1 MKTITIL
8 KSKDGNKIYKF
19 VPMEE
24 PITYD
29 GTTYGYVESLIDNG
43 IVVCQRMIEMCE
55 INYEL
60 DLACADICDYDR
72 VYSGLYEDGEYNV

>member
-8 KSKDGNKIYKF
+8 KSKNGCYAYKF

-29 GTTYGYVESLIDNG
+29 GTTYGYVESLIVDG
-43 IVVCQRMIEMCE
+43 IVVCQRMLEMSE
-55 INYEL
+55 INYEI
-60 DLACADICDYDR
+60 DLACADISDYDR
-72 VYSGLYEDGEYNV
+72 VYSELYEDGEYDV